1 MAFDSLSE
9 KLQNVFK
16 NLRSKGRLTEDDVKA
31 ALKEVK
37 MALLEADVNFKVV
50 KQFVKDVQERAIGQD
65 VMNGLNPGQMVIKIV
80 NEEMVKLMG
89 SETTEIKLQPGKA
102 LTVIMMEGLQGAGKT
117 TTAAKL
123 AGKFKLKG
131 KKVLLTACDIYRPGA
146 IEQLQIN
153 GEKQGV
159 EVFSMGDKIK
169 PVNIAKAAI
178 EHAAKNEFNIVI
190 LDTAG
195 RLHIDDDMMA
205 ELQEIKENVT
215 VHQTVLVVDAMT
227 GQDAVNVAKM
237 FDEKVGIDGVILTKL
252 DGDTRGGAALSIRAV
267 TGKPI
272 LYVGMGEKLSDL
284 EQFYPDRMASRILG
298 MGDVLTLIEK
308 AQADIDE
315 EQAKRIEQ
323 KMRKNEFDFEMYL
336 ESMSQMKKM
345 GGLSSILG
353 MMPGL
358 GMGMGKGKMPE
369 IDQEAAEK
377 SMARTE
383 AIIYSMTPE
392 ERRNPSLM
400 NPSRKNR
407 IAKGAGVDIAEV
419 NRLVKQFEQM
429 KKMII
434 FALIMAISVATPIQ
448 AMAESVTQSDVEM
461 QPSEQNIEQII
472 DEITSEP
479 HPINSDAI
487 QNVKEY
493 IIQYWGDLGYDEI
506 ECQKFEYNDENN
518 ENAIRRSSQA
528 DVFLAPTAENATI
541 DGTGE
546 NIIVTKKSST
556 DMTKNLIISA
566 HYDSAEDSVG
576 ANDNGSGVAAVLE
589 LARILKD
596 TEMPYNVKFIL
607 FSGEEKYMLGSRWY
621 VGNLSE
627 DERKQIIGV
636 INIDT
641 IAEKSDLGY
650 MAMIE
655 GNKRPD
661 DIEYDDEGLKK
672 LAELNKNSMSDLF
685 TSSDRFYL
693 TMATNS
699 DHYPF
704 ALVDIPAVSIVQDWQ
719 DGLNVNDSS
728 DVKENMDMQRIVEV
742 IEKVTE
748 VLSEIPSNN

>member
-1 MAFDSLSE
+1 M
-9 KLQNVFK
+9 K
-16 NLRSKGRLTEDDVKA
+16 
-31 ALKEVK
+31 
-37 MALLEADVNFKVV
+37 
-50 KQFVKDVQERAIGQD
+50 
-65 VMNGLNPGQMVIKIV
+65 KIV
-80 NEEMVKLMG
+80 
-89 SETTEIKLQPGKA
+89 
-102 LTVIMMEGLQGAGKT
+102 
-117 TTAAKL
+117 
-123 AGKFKLKG
+123 
-131 KKVLLTACDIYRPGA
+131 
-146 IEQLQIN
+146 
-153 GEKQGV
+153 
-159 EVFSMGDKIK
+159 
-169 PVNIAKAAI
+169 
-178 EHAAKNEFNIVI
+178 
-190 LDTAG
+190 
-195 RLHIDDDMMA
+195 
-205 ELQEIKENVT
+205 
-215 VHQTVLVVDAMT
+215 
-227 GQDAVNVAKM
+227 
-237 FDEKVGIDGVILTKL
+237 
-252 DGDTRGGAALSIRAV
+252 
-267 TGKPI
+267 
-272 LYVGMGEKLSDL
+272 
-284 EQFYPDRMASRILG
+284 
-298 MGDVLTLIEK
+298 
-308 AQADIDE
+308 
-315 EQAKRIEQ
+315 
-323 KMRKNEFDFEMYL
+323 
-336 ESMSQMKKM
+336 
-345 GGLSSILG
+345 
-353 MMPGL
+353 
-358 GMGMGKGKMPE
+358 
-369 IDQEAAEK
+369 
-377 SMARTE
+377 
-383 AIIYSMTPE
+383 
-392 ERRNPSLM
+392 
-400 NPSRKNR
+400 
-407 IAKGAGVDIAEV
+407 
-419 NRLVKQFEQM
+419 
-429 KKMII
+429 I
-434 FALIMAISVATPIQ
+434 FALIMAISVTTPIQ
-448 AMAESVTQSDVEM
+448 TMAESVTQTGTEM
-461 QPSEQNIEQII
+461 QASEQNIEQNIEQII

-493 IIQYWGDLGYDEI
+493 IIKYFDALGYDEI

-528 DVFLAPTAENATI
+528 DVFLAPTAENATA

-556 DMTKNLIISA
+556 DTTKNLIISA

-621 VGNLSE
+621 VGNLTE

-641 IAEKSDLGY
+641 IAEKSNLGY

-704 ALVDIPAVSIVQDWQ
+704 ALVDIPAVSVVQDWQ

-748 VLSEIPSNN
+748 VLPEMSLDN

>member
-358 GMGMGKGKMPE
+358 GMGKGKMPE

-377 SMARTE
+377 NMARTE

-636 INIDT
+636 INIGT